1 MTAKEE
7 GKPGGG
13 CSPCCSNGG
22 APDLSPV
29 LKSVKPLYG
38 PERMRPMAGM
48 VWYGMVWYDMV
59 WYGMIW
65 YGMVWYIMYTTADK
79 SNGQTDVQAREMRS
93 VEGLVEWLTC
103 S

>member
-48 VWYGMVWYDMV
+48 VWFV
-59 WYGMIW
+59 
-65 YGMVWYIMYTTADK
+65 MYTTADQ
-79 SNGQTDVQAREMRS
+79 SNGQTVADFIDIVFHIERKIKYFIFFFIYSYRPAIPCT
-93 VEGLVEWLTC
+93 VA
-103 S
+103 